1 MKHLFV
7 FLILNID
14 WSIQRKSNDCLT
26 ASTGGEGDTSKPF
39 YIDPTFIKINWTD
52 LNDGWDEA
60 ARLDYLDLVRKLKYQ
75 RKIMPKFTK
84 LGYIKM
90 EIPQR
95 VLDVILKEKFKHSVP
110 EGCDPIIGTS
120 WSINCRKIDDEGRIM
135 SKNNIHLFHFGS
147 DLIVKKGEACYSGC
161 GKNTKTCHETNP
173 PISWHFPMKND
184 FLKITGG
191 KNKKGRLPGR
201 IPIRTIWEMQL
212 DLPIKTSMAYF
223 QLLGQFLALDIF
235 EILGHFSIFFHPLP
249 DF

>member
-120 WSINCRKIDDEGRIM
+120 WSINCRKIDDQGRIM
-135 SKNNIHLFHFGS
+135 LKNNIHLFHFGS
-147 DLIVKKGEACYSGC
+147 DLIVKKALTYHLKSILSSWANVTLGEHMIIYGIRRYTRGARLWSHVDKLPTHTISAILQVSVVMSTPRPRFLREVGTSGC
-161 GKNTKTCHETNP
+161 
-173 PISWHFPMKND
+173 S
-184 FLKITGG
+184 
-191 KNKKGRLPGR
+191 
-201 IPIRTIWEMQL
+201 
-212 DLPIKTSMAYF
+212 
-223 QLLGQFLALDIF
+223 
-235 EILGHFSIFFHPLP
+235 
-249 DF
+249 